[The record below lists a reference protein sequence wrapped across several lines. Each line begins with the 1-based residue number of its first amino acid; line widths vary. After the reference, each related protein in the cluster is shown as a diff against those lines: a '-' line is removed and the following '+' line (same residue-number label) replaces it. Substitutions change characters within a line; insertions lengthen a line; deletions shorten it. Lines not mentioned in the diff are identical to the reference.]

1 MREGGARLAL
11 EDGAVAVYH
20 SFANGRL
27 YHMEGGEDEDE
38 DGVENEDAEEPGALF
53 FEPEAGPALE
63 VLVHGEDATDGGVVV
78 SELPPPETTRVDI
91 VKRLVT
97 AGVLAVVK

>member
-1 MREGGARLAL
+1 L

-38 DGVENEDAEEPGALF
+38 DEDEVENEDAAEPGALF

-63 VLVHGEDATDGGVVV
+63 VLVHGEDAADGGVVV

-91 VKRLVT
+91 VKRLVA